1 MYKVKTINNIS
12 PACES
17 VLKKDKY
24 IVGDGLTDPEII
36 FVRAT
41 NLLDYDFGPS
51 LLCVARAGI
60 GVNTIPL
67 EKLAGKG
74 VVVFN
79 TPGGNANGVKEI
91 FLTALGMACRD
102 VLGSIQWVLDFDTTK
117 GDVSVV
123 MEKVKKNFTGPE
135 YLGKKIGVIG
145 MGNVG
150 RRVANICQHLGMDV
164 YGYDPYLSVDAAWA
178 ISNKVERV
186 ERLEDLRDCDF
197 LTLHVPLNDETR
209 DLVDSEFLSKMKDG
223 VRVINYARQ
232 QVVNEEAMKAALESG
247 KVARFV
253 TDFPTNTLIGTKNV
267 VMTPHLGGTTF
278 ESEENCAVMA
288 AHEAVDYVEYGN
300 ITNSVNFG
308 RAVLPPSP
316 LARVCVFHS
325 NIPNM
330 IARIASA
337 VSSQGI
343 NIENMVNASTREFGI
358 AYTMLELGSEPD
370 ERLLDELGAI
380 EGVVRSRL
388 IRARH
393 FE

>member
-12 PACES
+12 PACMG

-24 IVGDGLTDPEII
+24 VVGDDLEDPEVI
-36 FVRAT
+36 FVRAS
-41 NLLDYDFGPS
+41 NLLDYDFGPK

-67 EKLAGKG
+67 EELANRG

-102 VLGSIQWVLDFDTTK
+102 VLGSIQWVLNFDTNA

-123 MEKVKKNFTGPE
+123 MEKVKKQFAGPE
-135 YLGKKIGVIG
+135 YMGKKIGVIG

-186 ERLEDLRDCDF
+186 SRLDELRDCDF
-197 LTLHVPLNDETR
+197 ITLHTPLTDETR
-209 DLVDSEFLSKMKDG
+209 NLVDAHFLSMMKDG
-223 VRVINYARQ
+223 VRIINYSRQ
-232 QVVNEEAMKAALESG
+232 QVVNEDDIKAALRSG

-253 TDFPTNTLIGTKNV
+253 TDFPTNTLIGTENV

-288 AHEAVDYVEYGN
+288 AHEAVDYVEFGN
-300 ITNSVNFG
+300 ISNSVNFG
-308 RAVLPPSP
+308 HAVLPPSL
-316 LARVCVFHS
+316 LARVCVFHR

-330 IARIASA
+330 IARIASS
-337 VSSQGI
+337 VSSLGI
-343 NIENMVNASTREFGI
+343 NIENMVNASMKGRDI

-370 ERLLDELGAI
+370 DKLVEELTAI
-380 EGVVRSRL
+380 DGIV
-388 IRARH
+388 RARIIKAKH